1 MSISST
7 RFFQSNSELFSRLS
21 SELKTLQTEAGTGKA
36 TLKLSESL
44 GDVSKLS
51 AGEEKASEINQY
63 MQNAKR
69 VQRDLEGLDLAFER
83 LQNLTIR
90 LQELSVESAND
101 VMLPE
106 ERARFALEANM
117 IKSEI
122 IDVANSR
129 DSFGNTLFGGIAG
142 ETDPFEISKEGTV
155 TYVGSHLN
163 KSLKVT
169 PGLHVKQNYAGSG
182 VFSGVAGETGQ
193 INFFE
198 VIDDLID
205 SLSLDLNSDVSSNIF
220 NNTNMATLKF
230 MSSGAEVQTA
240 FELVVDGYKISINE
254 NVYGNDFTAIAEQ
267 INQHRVQTG
276 ITASFTGDNQLVLQ
290 GTADNVVISGLK
302 QSDDHGNISKLRI
315 LDQQTGELQQ
325 ELSAKRFNNAEIN
338 TQITDVFEHF
348 ASLRAEVG
356 ASSRRAQEAETAQQ
370 DILISLEESMSDIR
384 DADLAQVLTKIEFLM
399 TQKEAAQAT
408 FTRLT
413 GRSLFDLL
421 G

>member
-44 GDVSKLS
+44 GDVSKLN

-142 ETDPFEISKEGTV
+142 ETDPFEISKDGSV

-169 PGLHVKQNYAGSG
+169 PGLQVKQNYAGSG

-193 INFFE
+193 I
-198 VIDDLID
+198 
-205 SLSLDLNSDVSSNIF
+205 
-220 NNTNMATLKF
+220 
-230 MSSGAEVQTA
+230 
-240 FELVVDGYKISINE
+240 
-254 NVYGNDFTAIAEQ
+254 
-267 INQHRVQTG
+267 
-276 ITASFTGDNQLVLQ
+276 
-290 GTADNVVISGLK
+290 
-302 QSDDHGNISKLRI
+302 
-315 LDQQTGELQQ
+315 
-325 ELSAKRFNNAEIN
+325 
-338 TQITDVFEHF
+338 
-348 ASLRAEVG
+348 
-356 ASSRRAQEAETAQQ
+356 
-370 DILISLEESMSDIR
+370 
-384 DADLAQVLTKIEFLM
+384 
-399 TQKEAAQAT
+399 
-408 FTRLT
+408 
-413 GRSLFDLL
+413 
-421 G
+421 